1 MIFRRVLAQPETDD
15 NSVARPGQESPA
27 LVDLHQPI
35 PFGGSQ
41 LTDFTSVSSVA
52 GKMLHARWGLVLR

>member
-1 MIFRRVLAQPETDD
+1 MIFGRVLAQPETDD
-15 NSVARPGQESPA
+15 NSVACPGQESPA

-41 LTDFTSVSSVA
+41 LTDFTPVLSVV
-52 GKMLHARWGLVLR
+52 GKMLHTR